1 MKLATPRK
9 ELVAE
14 CCRAAMVYHAM
25 GMDDAARAWI
35 AKARQWRAN
44 YAAEIE
50 ANNAWI
56 RANPEQ
62 AKRHGLTECAPCPEA
77 RS

>member
-14 CCRAAMVYHAM
+14 CCRAAMVCRAM
-25 GMDDAARAWI
+25 GLDDDARAWI
-35 AKARQWRAN
+35 AKARHWRAN
-44 YAAEIE
+44 YASEIE

-56 RANPEQ
+56 RANPVE
-62 AKRHGLTECAPCPEA
+62 AARYRLTECAPCPEA